1 MSAVGVG
8 SRMKKK
14 QGHFFLIYTMAAL
27 IGVGLLIAG
36 QQIYRDRVR
45 EKHDR
50 AYLEAAASALE
61 ARGTQCGLRDV
72 EVVYDPDSRS
82 YWRVQ
87 RMTVRCSNLNDIS
100 YGQILWIEQELND
113 VIPDRRDYDT
123 DLGILL
129 EDFVCGEDVYTVYH
143 YSRSLYK
150 NDRWVYDDPFAYPT
164 PTTGSEAEKPAQ
176 PKQESGTSRRPYVPP
191 AREADPY
198 DAADFSSPED
208 FYDEHYDDFFSYEDA
223 ETYWQEYGD

>member
-1 MSAVGVG
+1 ME
-8 SRMKKK
+8 KK

-45 EKHDR
+45 EKLDR

-61 ARGTQCGLRDV
+61 ARGVQCGLRDV

-82 YWRVQ
+82 DWRVQ

-143 YSRSLYK
+143 DSRSLYK